1 MLLCLPG
8 LPALPAP
15 QTVQLVSLLP
25 AQPIEDPN
33 LWAWG
38 RHPNGLGYK
47 ERVTLFLL
55 LANYQNKVEVYE
67 LLVNCW
73 WREDWVTVGAGEGR
87 ALGGPVHQEPRRGGR
102 AALCRRCAGGEQS
115 YSILHTK
122 LRLLL
127 LLQDHILA
135 VRAEPAGS
143 ENQTL
148 HEARLV
154 LIKIK
159 NNQM

>member
-1 MLLCLPG
+1 MVLCLPG
-8 LPALPAP
+8 LHALPAP
-15 QTVQLVSLLP
+15 QAVQLVSLLP
-25 AQPIEDPN
+25 AQPIEDPD

-47 ERVTLFLL
+47 ERVTPFLP
-55 LANYQNKVEVYE
+55 LAKYQNKVEVDE
-67 LLVNCW
+67 LLVTCW
-73 WREDWVTVGAGEGR
+73 RRGLGDGGAGEGR
-87 ALGGPVHQEPRRGGR
+87 ALGGPVHQDPRRGGR
-102 AALCRRCAGGEQS
+102 AALCQRCAGGEQN
-115 YSILHTK
+115 YSILNTK
-122 LRLLL
+122 LKVLLI
-127 LLQDHILA
+127 LQDHILA
-135 VRAEPAGS
+135 VRAESGGS